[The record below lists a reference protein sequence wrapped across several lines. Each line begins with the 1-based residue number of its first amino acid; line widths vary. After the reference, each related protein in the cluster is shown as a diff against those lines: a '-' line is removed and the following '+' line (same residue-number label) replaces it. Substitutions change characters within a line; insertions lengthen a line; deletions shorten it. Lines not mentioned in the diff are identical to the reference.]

1 MLKKSIFKT
10 ILPAGTV
17 FCGILLS
24 GAEIPGIPRDSNTGN
39 TGGYDSTRV
48 DARIIVQLKE
58 NADAIH
64 FIRDNNDPRVVTKT
78 YILKNVDA

>member
-1 MLKKSIFKT
+1 MLKNSIFKPL
-10 ILPAGTV
+10 ISAGIV

-48 DARIIVQLKE
+48 DARIIVPLKE
-58 NADAIH
+58 NAEAIH
-64 FIRDNNDPRVVTKT
+64 FIRDNNDPRVITKT
-78 YILKNVDA
+78 